1 MVISSQLLSATKI
14 SFPFIEFIE
23 HSFYFYY
30 TFGVICRGPIFHMV
44 IKLKIY
50 SILYDVREVQLCEDR
65 FYV

>member
-23 HSFYFYY
+23 HSFYFS
-30 TFGVICRGPIFHMV
+30 VIFRGPIFLMV

-50 SILYDVREVQLCEDR
+50 SILFDIREVQLCEDR